1 VPAFRATHLI
11 VFALSAKYSAAP
23 LWRGA
28 NVDVAALLG
37 LWLATPDAQEGHP
50 DMARIAFLGLGNM
63 GQAMAARLLQAGHD
77 LTVYNRTAAKA
88 EPLVRQGACAAATP
102 RAAANGAEAV
112 IAMVGDDAASR
123 GIWLGADGA
132 LAGAAAPNAFAIEC
146 STLSQDWVQEL
157 SRSAARR
164 GLRYI
169 DCPVTGLPDMAAAGE
184 LTLLVGA
191 APADLAAAE
200 PLLRPLC
207 AEMIRFGDIGA
218 GTAYKL
224 IVNLMG
230 AVQIAATAE
239 ALLTA
244 ERAGLDL
251 DRVIEALAK
260 GQAASPQVV
269 RNSRRMRHGDHE
281 RDITFSGRLRFKD
294 TRYGVQLTQ
303 ALGVEAPLGR
313 AAADAFQR
321 LVDRGLGELNESKV
335 IDILRD

>member
-1 VPAFRATHLI
+1 M
-11 VFALSAKYSAAP
+11 
-23 LWRGA
+23 
-28 NVDVAALLG
+28 
-37 LWLATPDAQEGHP
+37 AQ
-50 DMARIAFLGLGNM
+50 MAFLGLGRM
-63 GQAMAARLLQAGHD
+63 GEGMAGRLRAAGHS

-88 EPLVRQGACAAATP
+88 EPLRRQGAAAADTP
-102 RAAANGAEAV
+102 RAAVTGAEA
-112 IAMVGDDAASR
+112 IFAMVGDDAASR
-123 GIWLGADGA
+123 AVWLGADGA
-132 LAGAAAPNAFAIEC
+132 LAGAPAPGAFAIEC
-146 STLSQDWVQEL
+146 STLSRDWVTEL
-157 SRSAARR
+157 SQAAAAR

-169 DCPVTGLPDMAAAGE
+169 DCPVTGLPAAAAAGE

-207 AEMIRFGDIGA
+207 REMLRFGEVGA

-239 ALLTA
+239 ALLLA

-251 DRVIEALAK
+251 DQVVAALAK

-269 RNSRRMRHGDHE
+269 RNSRLMRRGDHD
-281 RDITFSGRLRFKD
+281 RDVAFSGRLRLKD
-294 TRYGVQLTQ
+294 ARYGVQLAQ
-303 ALGVEAPLGR
+303 ALGVEVPLGR
-313 AAADAFQR
+313 SAAGAFQR

-335 IDILRD
+335 IDVLRG